1 MDKYEKKEG
10 GTRAVRQV
18 GGGRGG
24 GRMEGGRE
32 SGGRQRKTTHTHR
45 GRGWRE
51 TGREGGVS
59 GKRER
64 EGKRFFSEHYTLPE
78 REGNKTKTPHSTTKA
93 KKNTKAPQ
101 RQKEPNCT
109 ENGQTRTR
117 HLLTWTVKA
126 HWQLLALWWQ

>member
-10 GTRAVRQV
+10 GTRAVRRV

-59 GKRER
+59 RKRER

-78 REGNKTKTPHSTTKA
+78 REGNKTKTRKTQKHPKD
-93 KKNTKAPQ
+93 KKSQTAQRMGRLAPV
-101 RQKEPNCT
+101 T
-109 ENGQTRTR
+109 Y
-117 HLLTWTVKA
+117 
-126 HWQLLALWWQ
+126 